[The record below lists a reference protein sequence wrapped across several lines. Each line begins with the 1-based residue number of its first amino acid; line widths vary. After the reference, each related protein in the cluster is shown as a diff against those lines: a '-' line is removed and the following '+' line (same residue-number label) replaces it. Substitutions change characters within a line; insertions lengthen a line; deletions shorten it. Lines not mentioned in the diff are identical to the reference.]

1 MPDGYGSHADY
12 MAWVKEDADARL
24 LIIETALRK
33 AFSVFIEKREVE
45 VIVFSNMSAF
55 DLANAIVSQPLIK
68 ASFGC
73 LQYCCPRY

>member
-1 MPDGYGSHADY
+1 

-45 VIVFSNMSAF
+45 VIVFF
-55 DLANAIVSQPLIK
+55 KYVC
-68 ASFGC
+68 F
-73 LQYCCPRY
+73 